1 MIEQRQVILPND
13 SELIAQLTSRRGWT
27 DSKGRLVL
35 EPKSDLRSRNLP
47 SPDRADAV
55 LGTLLSLAPG
65 RERQKFEGEALH
77 LRRPMDSILGP
88 MDRRMLKGK
97 GLLY

>member
-1 MIEQRQVILPND
+1 VALPND
-13 SELIAQLTSRRGWT
+13 RELIAQLTSRRGWP

-55 LGTLLSLAPG
+55 LGAMFDLVPG
-65 RERQKFEGEALH
+65 RAPAKFEWQTVP
-77 LRRPMDSILGP
+77 RPNLKGMDVLGGGFSHF
-88 MDRRMLKGK
+88 DRRIMRGK
-97 GLLY
+97 GCLY

>member
-1 MIEQRQVILPND
+1 MQLHVTTND
-13 SELIAQLTSRRGWT
+13 RELIAQLTSRQGWP

-55 LGTLLSLAPG
+55 LGALIGMMPGAQHAPIEAEVVHIPGGSRLAKDMEALG
-65 RERQKFEGEALH
+65 ACRERFDG
-77 LRRPMDSILGP
+77 R
-88 MDRRMLKGK
+88 
-97 GLLY
+97 GL